1 MNDEIWAQHNDIQ
14 FDGSAKARKQAIAL
28 LDQVLKEQ
36 GGLGVYGD
44 LSDGVGAILKDMG
57 IRIVQEKDHYSID
70 IYPKSTSGGHDFSF
84 TIDSKTRKMSGV
96 VVGSV
101 LPDPDIDI

>member
-1 MNDEIWAQHNDIQ
+1 MSDEICTQQNDIQ
-14 FDGSAKARKQAIAL
+14 FDGSARARKKAIAL

-44 LSDGVGAILKDMG
+44 LSDGVGVLIKDMN

-84 TIDSKTRKMSGV
+84 TIDRKTRKMSGV

-101 LPDPDIDI
+101 LPEPDIDS